1 MKPWCT
7 SVCKR
12 TAAVVIHA
20 LSQPALLQQATN
32 INFHIGGLC
41 DMKTGKYLA
50 AVILHCKYYMRA
62 HHLVMHLV
70 LLDMP
75 VLYMMVFTA
84 SFDGNWFY
92 LLVIFLYNPPSA
104 PPPSSAAT
112 STFSFRAIQTFLNST
127 QLLSRTRDCFKG
139 TAEERNKQGTGW
151 SYEEQKR
158 MEWKA
163 GHGGL
168 TTDLRLQTAL
178 KSMQPPT
185 THTQTHT
192 HTHTGTLR
200 FKVKWWYMDF
210 YVWENTSH
218 PSLSDT
224 SMLS

>member
-104 PPPSSAAT
+104 PTSPPPPPQPFLLERSRL
-112 STFSFRAIQTFLNST
+112 FS
-127 QLLSRTRDCFKG
+127 
-139 TAEERNKQGTGW
+139 
-151 SYEEQKR
+151 
-158 MEWKA
+158 
-163 GHGGL
+163 
-168 TTDLRLQTAL
+168 TAL
-178 KSMQPPT
+178 NYCRELETVLRARRKRGTSREQDDLT
-185 THTQTHT
+185 RNRSEWSGKQDTAAWQQTLGYKLH
-192 HTHTGTLR
+192 
-200 FKVKWWYMDF
+200 
-210 YVWENTSH
+210 
-218 PSLSDT
+218 
-224 SMLS
+224 